1 MIPLYDDNPTSRPP
15 VFTVGLIAICILVF
29 LFQVSLDQRAA
40 LEWIYRM
47 GAIPA
52 VVTGEERLAPELA
65 GSLPAVA
72 TLFTSM
78 FLHGGFFHLA
88 GNMLYLWIFG
98 NNVED
103 ALGHG
108 RFLAFYVLAGVL
120 AALAHILQAP
130 DTTVPMIGASGAI
143 SGVLGAYLLLYPKAQ
158 VGVLVPIGFILTV
171 VRLPALVVL
180 VLWFAFQFLSNAF
193 GGGAEGG
200 GVAWMAH
207 IGGFL
212 AGMVLLL
219 IFKPGRVPLFGDGRR

>member
-1 MIPLYDDNPTSRPP
+1 MIPLYDDNPTRRAP
-15 VFTVGLIAICILVF
+15 VFTVGLIGLCILVF
-29 LFQVSLDQRAA
+29 IYQISLDERSATV
-40 LEWIYRM
+40 WIYQM

-52 VVTGEERLAPELA
+52 VVTGELKLHPDLA
-65 GSLPAVA
+65 GPVPALA

-98 NNVED
+98 NNIED

-108 RFLAFYVLAGVL
+108 RFLVFYLATGVV
-120 AALAHILQAP
+120 AALAHIGQAP
-130 DTTVPMIGASGAI
+130 GSEVPMIGASGAI

-171 VRLPALVVL
+171 VRLPAVVVL
-180 VLWFAFQFLSNAF
+180 ALWFAFQFLSNAF
-193 GGGAEGG
+193 GGGSGEGG

-212 AGMVLLL
+212 AGMVLLFL
-219 IFKPGRVPLFGDGRR
+219 FKPSRVPLFGDGR

>member
-15 VFTVGLIAICILVF
+15 VVTVALIALCVVAF
-29 LFQVSLDQRAA
+29 LGQISMTEQAA
-40 LEWIYRM
+40 TRLIYQL

-52 VVTGEERLAPELA
+52 VITGELRLHPDLA
-65 GSLPAVA
+65 GTVPAQA

-78 FLHGGFFHLA
+78 FLHGGLLHLG

-103 ALGHG
+103 ALGHF
-108 RFLAFYVLAGVL
+108 RFLLFYLAGGVV
-120 AALAHILQAP
+120 AALAHIYTDAGSE
-130 DTTVPMIGASGAI
+130 VPMIGASGAI

-158 VGVLVPIGFILTV
+158 VAVLIPIGIILQL
-171 VRLPALVVL
+171 VRLPAVVVL
-180 VLWFAFQFLSNAF
+180 LLWFLFQFLSNVFA
-193 GGGAEGG
+193 GAQEGGG

-212 AGMVLLL
+212 AGMVLLFL
-219 IFKPGRVPLFGDGRR
+219 FKRRGVPLFGDGR